1 MLSNIG
7 NTLLFL
13 NVLLG
18 ISIIYFLFQNLKKNN
33 DLISKNIYHIC
44 LFQNT
49 FIIISFFTLI
59 FAFIISD
66 FSIVTVY
73 QNSHSLKPFFYKI
86 SGTWGNHEGSLLLWA
101 IILTIFS
108 YFFLLYSKNHSKN
121 FRIYSLVVQ
130 NILIL
135 GFLFFLLFNSNPF
148 SAISPVPKE
157 GLGLNPILQ
166 DPALA
171 IHPPLLYIGFVGSS
185 IYFSAAIGS
194 LLANYDGKLFAKSI
208 KNWVLISWSFQ
219 TLGILTGSIWAYYE
233 LGWGGFWFW
242 DPVENAS
249 LLPWFAMTALLHSLM
264 VLEKRNLFYF
274 WVIILCLLTF
284 ILSVTGTFLV
294 RSGILNSVHTFA
306 NDPSRGLYIL
316 VFLSLMIFASVIL
329 LFNKFKKNN
338 YNLNPNSKET
348 FILVNNWF
356 MIFYLITV
364 LLGTVYPIFT
374 EVLTNH
380 KVSVGPPFYNSVI
393 IPIVILFLFFMSL
406 GPQIQ
411 WIKNKFYN
419 LNLIIKI
426 LIASILI
433 NFAIIFLFKSYSLIS
448 NFIIISALFL
458 IIFSLR
464 DLFNL
469 FKTKKVDPSRIVS
482 HLAFGVL
489 VLFIGLNHN
498 FSLEKDFNLKIGEK
512 KEFENYSEKFNNLQ
526 LEEFENYKAVIGEF
540 EINNSQ
546 NDLSKTLYPEIRI
559 YQSPSTI
566 TYEASIRTGLL
577 KDYYITMSNIDRSD
591 YYNIKFQKKP
601 FMIWIWISVIFISF
615 GGFLRLFKNAK
626 NNY

>member
-13 NVLLG
+13 NILLG
-18 ISIIYFLFQNLKKNN
+18 IFIIYNLIQNLNIN
-33 DLISKNIYHIC
+33 GSLIRKNIYHIS
-44 LFQNT
+44 LFQST

-59 FAFIISD
+59 TAFIVSD
-66 FSIVTVY
+66 FSIITVY

-108 YFFLLYSKNHSKN
+108 YLFLLYSKSHSRN
-121 FRIYSLVVQ
+121 FRIYSLIVQ

-148 SAISPVPKE
+148 TAISPVPKE

-194 LLANYDGKLFAKSI
+194 LLTNYNGKSFAKSI

-249 LLPWFAMTALLHSLM
+249 LLPWFAMTALFHSLI
-264 VLEKRNLFYF
+264 VLEKRNLLYF

-329 LFNKFKKNN
+329 LFNKFKKSN

-393 IPIVILFLFFMSL
+393 IPIVILFLIFMSL
-406 GPQIQ
+406 GPQTQ
-411 WIKNKFYN
+411 WIKSKFYN
-419 LNLIIKI
+419 FNLITKI
-426 LIASILI
+426 VIASILI
-433 NFAIIFLFKSYSLIS
+433 NFSIIFFFKSYSLIS

-458 IIFSLR
+458 IIYSLR
-464 DLFNL
+464 DLYNL
-469 FKTKKVDPSRIVS
+469 FRVKKIDVPRIVS
-482 HLAFGVL
+482 HLAFGFL
-489 VLFIGLNHN
+489 VLCIGLNYN
-498 FSLEKDFNLKIGEK
+498 FSLEEDFNLKIGEK
-512 KEFENYSEKFNNLQ
+512 KEFKNYSVKFNDLR
-526 LEEFENYKAVIGEF
+526 LKDFKNYKAVVGEF
-540 EINNSQ
+540 KIDNSLKNLNQ
-546 NDLSKTLYPEIRI
+546 TLYPEIRI
-559 YQSPSTI
+559 YQNPSTI
-566 TYEASIRTGLL
+566 TYEASIRSGFL

-601 FMIWIWISVIFISF
+601 FMIWIWVSVIFISF

-626 NNY
+626 KDY